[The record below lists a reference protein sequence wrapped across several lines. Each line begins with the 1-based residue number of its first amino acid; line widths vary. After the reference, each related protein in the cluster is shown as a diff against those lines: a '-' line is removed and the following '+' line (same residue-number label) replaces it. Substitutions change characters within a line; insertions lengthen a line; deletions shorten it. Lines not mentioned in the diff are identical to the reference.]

1 MLVGFGTGLIVLA
14 GTGGGFI
21 LAPALLIFFNIEPA
35 VAAGTTLAL
44 VAVNSLSGTL
54 AYRRTGLIDRR
65 SGLLFAAAAIPGSV
79 LAPFVI
85 APVGESTFRILFG
98 LLLVAFAI
106 QMVIRLLIQ
115 PSVSQGSPA
124 ETKTGPEPGRMM
136 TRRRITARRGRV
148 FQYEFNEALAT
159 SVNIVFGFMSS
170 FFGTG
175 GGFLRTPILVYAFS
189 FPVRVAVA
197 TSVFALTFYTTTGA
211 LTHASLG
218 HVDWYP
224 TFLWAGIGLA
234 AGAQIGARLAGLVRG
249 RWILRLLLVLI
260 LAMGVRL
267 LIEGL
272 QG

>member
-1 MLVGFGTGLIVLA
+1 M
-14 GTGGGFI
+14 
-21 LAPALLIFFNIEPA
+21 
-35 VAAGTTLAL
+35 
-44 VAVNSLSGTL
+44 
-54 AYRRTGLIDRR
+54 
-65 SGLLFAAAAIPGSV
+65 
-79 LAPFVI
+79 APFVI

-98 LLLVAFAI
+98 LLLTAFAI
-106 QMVIRLLIQ
+106 QMVIRLVIR
-115 PSVSQGSPA
+115 PRVSQGSPR
-124 ETKTGPEPGRMM
+124 KTGPEVGKMV
-136 TRRRITARRGRV
+136 TRRRITARHGRV

-159 SVNIVFGFMSS
+159 AVNAILGFISS

-197 TSVFALTFYTTTGA
+197 TSVFTLTFYTTTGA

-224 TFLWAGIGLA
+224 TFLWAGIGLV
-234 AGAQIGARLAGLVRG
+234 AGAQIGARLAGVVRG

-267 LIEGL
+267 LIEGF